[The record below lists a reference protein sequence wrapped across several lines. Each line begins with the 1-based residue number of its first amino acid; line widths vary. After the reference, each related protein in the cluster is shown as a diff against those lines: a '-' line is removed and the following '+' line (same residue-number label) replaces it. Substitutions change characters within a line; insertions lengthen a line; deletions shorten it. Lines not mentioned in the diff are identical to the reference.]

1 MKRCGK
7 RLFQILLLLPIVF
20 IISQCANPTAPTGG
34 PKDVT
39 PPKTLKFEPEN
50 YQPHFSSPTATILF
64 DEYFVLEN
72 INDNVIISP
81 FINPKPE
88 FKAKG
93 KSLIIDFKDCELQ
106 ENTTY
111 SIWFGE
117 AIKDLNEKNIL
128 DNFYYVFSTGDYV
141 DSLEIS
147 GKITNAFDLQ
157 AKQKVFVMLYAC
169 ENDTIPCDSL
179 PYLVRPDYVTQTL
192 SDGSFVLRNL
202 ADKPYRIFSIN
213 DANKNFLYDLGEDIA
228 FVDSLILPKPV
239 CKHEHHHEQDSL
251 LQPAADSLTAHEHLN
266 DPDYQYNTDTI
277 FTDLLSTEPHRH
289 DVAFVELF
297 MFLELD
303 STLVVKE
310 HKTLDTTRIQMIFSR
325 PASEVAFT
333 TEPSKLENLPD
344 SIPWVIERWSQEK
357 DTAVLWFPYFKSD
370 SVQLYVLQGE
380 APIDTLIFSLKE
392 LTTAR
397 TPRRGLETADTIPKP
412 TPKLIVSNNAQG
424 KLPFFAPF
432 EFSFNAPLYHWNFE
446 NSLFFVNGDSIPVA
460 FPAIVPPE
468 EFTQKIRLDYIFKER
483 TEYKIIIPENS
494 FTDIFGY
501 RNDSLIV
508 SFVTDDMSLY
518 GNLKILFALP
528 NEAPQ
533 VVLQLLTDKDKF
545 IKEFVVNESGEIDC
559 GYLKPQ
565 KVKMKLI
572 YDTHP
577 NGKWDAGNYLRKTQ
591 PEKIQYNNKLI
602 DIHPNWFIEEPWEI
616 QLEDLP
622 IIGY

>member
-1 MKRCGK
+1 MRRCGK
-7 RLFQILLLLPIVF
+7 RLFQFLLLLFITF

-34 PKDVT
+34 PKDIT
-39 PPKTLKFEPEN
+39 PPKALKFEPEN
-50 YQPHFSSPTATILF
+50 YQAHFSSQMATILF

-72 INDNVIISP
+72 VNDNVIISP

-88 FKAKG
+88 FKIKG

-128 DNFYYVFSTGDYV
+128 TNFYYVFSTGDYV

-157 AKQKVFVMLYAC
+157 PKGKVFVMLYAC

-179 PYLVRPDYVTQTL
+179 PYLVRPDYISQTL
-192 SDGSFVLRNL
+192 ADGSFALRNL

-228 FVDSLILPKPV
+228 FADSLIIPKAV
-239 CKHEHHHEQDSL
+239 CNHDHHHEQDTL
-251 LQPAADSLTAHEHLN
+251 LQPATDSLALREHAEREHHHDVDMLNADSLSAE
-266 DPDYQYNTDTI
+266 
-277 FTDLLSTEPHRH
+277 SHRH
-289 DVAFVELF
+289 EISFVKMF
-297 MFLELD
+297 MFLEMD
-303 STLVVKE
+303 SKLVVKE
-310 HKTLDTTRIQMIFSR
+310 HKVLDSARMQMVFSR
-325 PASEVAFT
+325 PAPDVSFA
-333 TEPSKLENLPD
+333 TEAEKLENLPD
-344 SIPWVIERWSQEK
+344 SIPWTVEKWSKEK

-370 SVQLYVLQGE
+370 SVQLHLLQDE
-380 APIDTLIFSLKE
+380 NPIDTIIFSLKE
-392 LTTAR
+392 LTAAR
-397 TPRRGLETADTIPKP
+397 PPRRGSEAADTIPEP
-412 TPKLIVSNNAQG
+412 TPKLTVSNNAQG
-424 KLPFFAPF
+424 KLPFFASF
-432 EFSFNAPLYHWNFE
+432 ELAFNAPLYHWNFE
-446 NSLFFVNGDSIPVA
+446 NSLFFVGGDSIPVA
-460 FPAIVPPE
+460 FPAIVPPG
-468 EFTQKIRLDYIFKER
+468 EFPQKIRFDYILKEK

-508 SFVTDDMSLY
+508 NFTTDDMSAY
-518 GNLKILFALP
+518 GNLKILFTLP
-528 NEAPQ
+528 DEAPQ
-533 VVLQLLTDKDKF
+533 VVLQLLTDKEKI

-565 KVKMKLI
+565 KIKMKLI
-572 YDTHP
+572 YDVHP
-577 NGKWDAGNYLRKTQ
+577 NGKWDAGDYLRKIQ
-591 PEKIQYNNKLI
+591 PEKVQYNNKLI

-616 QLEDLP
+616 QEEDLP
-622 IIGY
+622 KIGF